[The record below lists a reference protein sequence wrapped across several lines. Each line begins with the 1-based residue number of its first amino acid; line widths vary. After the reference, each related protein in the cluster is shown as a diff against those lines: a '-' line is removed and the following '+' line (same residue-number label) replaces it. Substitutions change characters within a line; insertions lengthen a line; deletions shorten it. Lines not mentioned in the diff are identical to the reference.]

1 MEDSTVEIRQLDL
14 SRPMT
19 ARTVKS
25 FLDDAGLRLDESA
38 AYFAGMFDT
47 EDRLIGC
54 GGLDSNI
61 IKCLAMSS
69 DARSEGLSAKLIT
82 HLMNEA
88 FSSGHSNVRVF
99 TKPVYKPLFK
109 SLGFTLC
116 GESAS
121 AIWLESDSLC
131 LRKYRAYLSDHPA
144 DGVIVANTDPVTL
157 GHLYLITRAASQ
169 CHRLAVITVGANRR
183 NCFSYQTRKA
193 MLKRAV
199 SHLANVEILDG
210 SEYVISQLSFPS
222 YFIKKAD
229 TISRAQAE
237 LDLDIFCRNIAPSLG
252 AVRRFVGTEPVDA
265 LTAQYNELM
274 KEILPLHGIE
284 VVEIPR
290 MTDAGGVISASRVRK
305 ALTDGRSED
314 AIASVPRSNVPY
326 FLAWLAVRSLR
337 KELELAPKP
346 GLVDPFDNG
355 SHTDM
360 DFDLMS
366 RSIDSLQ
373 DYFTELAVTAY
384 DSEAIDSPT
393 LRRLGLEA
401 EKKMLEA
408 TGGVNTHRGAIFS
421 MGLAVAATAKILGGK
436 SQLTLGREIAR
447 LANGLTSPPDT
458 THGGEVRRR
467 YGISGAMENARA
479 GYPLLFD
486 EWLPFYRGTQR
497 SDADRLRLLMKI
509 IAGMDDSNAIFRAG
523 PEKAAEARLKAAKL
537 ADGDCDTRS
546 LEQLN
551 EEFKRERISHGGAA
565 DMLALTFFADSVC
578 NLSDL

>member
-14 SRPMT
+14 SRPVT

-109 SLGFTLC
+109 SLGFTMC

-121 AIWLESDSLC
+121 AAWLESDSLC

-229 TISRAQAE
+229 TISHAQAE
-237 LDLDIFCRNIAPSLG
+237 LDLDVFCRNIAPSLG

-284 VVEIPR
+284 VVEVPR

-305 ALTDGRSED
+305 ALTDGRPED

-326 FLAWLAVRSLR
+326 FLAWLAVRS
-337 KELELAPKP
+337 
-346 GLVDPFDNG
+346 G
-355 SHTDM
+355 
-360 DFDLMS
+360 
-366 RSIDSLQ
+366 
-373 DYFTELAVTAY
+373 
-384 DSEAIDSPT
+384 
-393 LRRLGLEA
+393 
-401 EKKMLEA
+401 
-408 TGGVNTHRGAIFS
+408 FS
-421 MGLAVAATAKILGGK
+421 
-436 SQLTLGREIAR
+436 AR
-447 LANGLTSPPDT
+447 
-458 THGGEVRRR
+458 
-467 YGISGAMENARA
+467 I
-479 GYPLLFD
+479 
-486 EWLPFYRGTQR
+486 
-497 SDADRLRLLMKI
+497 
-509 IAGMDDSNAIFRAG
+509 
-523 PEKAAEARLKAAKL
+523 
-537 ADGDCDTRS
+537 
-546 LEQLN
+546 
-551 EEFKRERISHGGAA
+551 
-565 DMLALTFFADSVC
+565 
-578 NLSDL
+578 

>member
-237 LDLDIFCRNIAPSLG
+237 LDLDVFCRNIAPSLG

-305 ALTDGRSED
+305 ALTDGRPED

-401 EKKMLEA
+401 EKKMLDA

-421 MGLAVAATAKILGGK
+421 MGLAVAATARILGGK
-436 SQLTLGREIAR
+436 SKLKLDREIAC
-447 LANGLTSPPDT
+447 LANGLTPPPDT

-523 PEKAAEARLKAAKL
+523 PEKAAEARLKAARL

>member
-14 SRPMT
+14 SRPVT

-109 SLGFTLC
+109 SLGFTMC
-116 GESAS
+116 GESSS